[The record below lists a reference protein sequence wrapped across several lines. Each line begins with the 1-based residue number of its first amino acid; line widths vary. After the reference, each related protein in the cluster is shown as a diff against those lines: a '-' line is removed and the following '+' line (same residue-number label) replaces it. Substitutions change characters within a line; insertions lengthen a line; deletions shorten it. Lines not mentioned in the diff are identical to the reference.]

1 MSKFIYLFATGLGVG
16 YLPRIPG
23 TYGSILGVIMFMLL
37 TSVSFQVKFIVL
49 LLMFFFGAMA
59 AANIEINSGT
69 KDNQIIVIDEIVGVW
84 VTLLF
89 VPAGVEWI
97 LASLILFRIMD
108 IAKPYPIRKLESLKN
123 GYGVMLDDILAGV
136 FAGIILLIANRFI

>member
-1 MSKFIYLFATGLGVG
+1 MSKLIYLFATGFGVG
-16 YLPRIPG
+16 YLPKIPG
-23 TYGSILGVIMFMLL
+23 TIGSILGVILFMLL
-37 TSVSFQVKFIVL
+37 TSVSFQVKVVVL
-49 LLMFFFGAMA
+49 LFMFFLGAMA
-59 AANIEINSGT
+59 AAKIENYSGK

-89 VPAGVEWI
+89 APEGVEWV

-108 IAKPYPIRKLESLKN
+108 IAKPYPIRKLESLNK

-136 FAGIILLIANRFI
+136 FAGIILVIVNRVI